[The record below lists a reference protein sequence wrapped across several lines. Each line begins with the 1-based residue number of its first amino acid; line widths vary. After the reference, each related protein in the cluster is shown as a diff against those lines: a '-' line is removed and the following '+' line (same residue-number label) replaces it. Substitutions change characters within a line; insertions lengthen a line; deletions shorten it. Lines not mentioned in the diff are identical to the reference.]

1 MKILPSVTSSELPGS
16 KITADPKFDVLRK
29 ALADLQPGVWLPV
42 ECADEKELGSIRSI
56 TAHFLR
62 GFYSTRK
69 YGLRL
74 FITKLPGWTLRDGNS

>member
-1 MKILPSVTSSELPGS
+1 MITSLELARPKS
-16 KITADPKFDVLRK
+16 TAEPNIGRLRK
-29 ALADLQPGVWLPV
+29 AVGDPQRGVWLAV